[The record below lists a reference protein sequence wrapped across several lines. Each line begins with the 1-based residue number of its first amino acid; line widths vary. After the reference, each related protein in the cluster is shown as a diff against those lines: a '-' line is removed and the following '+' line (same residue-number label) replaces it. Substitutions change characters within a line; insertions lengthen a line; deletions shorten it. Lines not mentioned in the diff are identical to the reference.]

1 MSYVPDWS
9 IFGYPKLAL
18 PGWIGNPVPP
28 MVPESPVKPDGDSV
42 MLVEKRYSASVN
54 TRQSDS
60 GPVS

>member
-18 PGWIGNPVPP
+18 PGRTGNPVPP
-28 MVPESPVKPDGDSV
+28 EVPEMVKPGGEGA

-60 GPVS
+60 GRVS